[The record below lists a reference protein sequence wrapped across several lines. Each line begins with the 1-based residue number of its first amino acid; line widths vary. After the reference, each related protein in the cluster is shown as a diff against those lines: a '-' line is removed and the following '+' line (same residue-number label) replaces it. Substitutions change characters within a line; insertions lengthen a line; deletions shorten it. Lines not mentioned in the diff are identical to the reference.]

1 MNIFRCLYLIALGL
15 ILAPAF
21 CQAQESQLDD
31 LDSDSD
37 GTVTKKEF
45 KEYAKT
51 RLQGFDQLEKFADRV
66 DADKDGN
73 VSEDEFEGRMEILQA
88 LMQEMADGNDKKKE
102 MSKEDLKMV
111 EEATKAF
118 EATAKL
124 VSKGE
129 WEEAAKGMIEKARD
143 DYAMSVVT
151 QSLSLTK
158 MKLPPQMQ
166 VPAIN
171 DAKDATADVIDEYK
185 LGDID
190 ISFFL
195 SRPDPADSDDAD
207 DDDMTP
213 EEKAKARQDKAKA
226 MLVERKA
233 RQDKL
238 TAEIMKALDA
248 DDQRWEIVAALR
260 KAQEGSPFSRD
271 PFAGKVS
278 DSDIDDNAVFLTVSR
293 KTPGGRVAI
302 PTVVK
307 MTEEKGKW
315 KYAGM
320 DQSRTQNAT
329 RKMMQRRG
337 GNRAPAEPDTDF

>member
-1 MNIFRCLYLIALGL
+1 MKNFRYLFFIALSFC
-15 ILAPAF
+15 LAPTF
-21 CQAQESQLDD
+21 CHGQDSGFDGLDT
-31 LDSDSD
+31 DSD
-37 GTVTKKEF
+37 GKVTKKEF
-45 KEYAKT
+45 QEYAKG
-51 RLQGFDQLEKFADRV
+51 RLPDFDQLEKFADRV

-73 VSEDEFEGRMEILQA
+73 ITEDEFEDRMEALQA
-88 LMQEMADGNDKKKE
+88 LSQEMADGDDKKKE

-124 VSKGE
+124 VSKDE
-129 WEEAAKGMIEKARD
+129 WEEAAKGMIKKARD

-166 VPAIN
+166 VPAIS
-171 DAKDATADVIDEYK
+171 DAKDATADVIEEYK

-195 SRPDPADSDDAD
+195 SRPDPADSDNAD
-207 DDDMTP
+207 DEDMTP

-226 MLVERKA
+226 MIVERRA

-248 DDQRWEIVAALR
+248 DDKRWEIVAALR

-271 PFAGKVS
+271 PFVGKVS

-293 KTPGGRVAI
+293 KTSGGQVAI

-337 GNRAPAEPDTDF
+337 RNRAPAEPDTDF